1 MVSTLGMALG
11 PLGGGWVFDRFGGY
25 GSFALGM
32 GAVAIAA
39 AFPPITRR
47 VALRITTAI

>member
-1 MVSTLGMALG
+1 
-11 PLGGGWVFDRFGGY
+11 VFDRFGGY
-25 GSFALGM
+25 AWLYIGSFALGM
-32 GAVAIAA
+32 GAVAIAV